1 MDGEHARRY
10 HRARRAPAELQ
21 NVWSPLSVGCE
32 PRFWLHRH
40 SMLLRSQ
47 VSRGPITL
55 LMFVALLTLSVG
67 LTGCSTPF
75 PRATQPASSE
85 ERAAAQAIFDQCLAA
100 HGGDVSTFADDVNL
114 SMTGEWGTLIQRIQ
128 PVVTDSAF
136 RISAQERFQ
145 PREQLFA
152 ESWEGPSGTKKVIRT
167 PGAVEVYYNGVRTT
181 DEQKT
186 QASAMT
192 ADAFQLFHF
201 GPSFLQMRRA
211 TFVRLADASE
221 NGVSYQR
228 LLTTLRPGF
237 GFSDS
242 DDVVIWIDPGTHRLF
257 RVHMTLN
264 GFATTKGAHVDTT
277 FLEYQ
282 KIGRMLVPVRFHER
296 VRGPIRISAHHWQI
310 TGADF
315 DRKWDAKDV
324 SGAEWSGAA
333 AAPAKA
339 R

>member
-1 MDGEHARRY
+1 
-10 HRARRAPAELQ
+10 
-21 NVWSPLSVGCE
+21 
-32 PRFWLHRH
+32 
-40 SMLLRSQ
+40 MLLRSQ
-47 VSRGPITL
+47 VSRGPITFL
-55 LMFVALLTLSVG
+55 LVAAVLILNAGV
-67 LTGCSTPF
+67 TGCSTSF
-75 PRATQPASSE
+75 PRPTRAASNG
-85 ERAAAQAIFDQCLAA
+85 ERADAQALFNQCLAA
-100 HGGDVSTFADDVNL
+100 HGGDLSTFTDDVNL
-114 SMTGEWGTLIQRIQ
+114 SMTGKWGTLIQRIQ
-128 PVVTDSAF
+128 PVVTDSAY

-152 ESWEGPSGTKKVIRT
+152 ETWEGPSGTKKVIRT
-167 PGAVEVYYNGVRTT
+167 PGGVEVYYNGVRTT
-181 DEQKT
+181 DEQKV

-211 TFVRLADASE
+211 TFVRLADAVE

-228 LLTTLRPGF
+228 LLTTLQPGF
-237 GFSDS
+237 GFSDA
-242 DDVVIWIDPGTHRLF
+242 DDVVIWIDPTTHRLF

-282 KIGRMLVPVRFHER
+282 QIGRMLVPVRFHER
-296 VRGPIRISAHHWQI
+296 VRGPIRISAHHWEI

-333 AAPAKA
+333 AAPAKT